1 MYNVHMLLVIFII
14 FSILEFS
21 VELVAT
27 WAKMSDCFPVIKGD
41 PKVTNTTDDHLEF
54 TRARFCCSN
63 YYFFLA
69 IFTIYNNVCFWI
81 HCDNTPFV

>member
-21 VELVAT
+21 DHVVAT

-63 YYFFLA
+63 YFFLA

-81 HCDNTPFV
+81 HFDNTPFV